1 MVAVLDW
8 QGRLQEILAISLAIH
23 SLTCFQ
29 AMEEQLT
36 PVARP
41 VAVLTVEVEGLLAVA
56 VGLLVIQILTPTLFQ
71 LLRMVARV
79 ERVAQAT
86 RQELE
91 EWVWPVVM
99 VEQAFSALEAVAEQE
114 VQAVVRVSREAGQVV
129 QEDVAGMDQMASL
142 L

>member
-1 MVAVLDW
+1 M
-8 QGRLQEILAISLAIH
+8 
-23 SLTCFQ
+23 
-29 AMEEQLT
+29 
-36 PVARP
+36 ARP